1 MADHIAVIANGR
13 LSAPR
18 PIAEVTVEEVG
29 LLMGGVAA
37 PLPPERR
44 HAVPA

>member
-13 LSAPR
+13 LSPPR
-18 PIAEVTVEEVG
+18 RVAEVSIEELG

-37 PLPPERR
+37 SAPQERR
-44 HAVPA
+44 HAVSA